1 MEIKCI
7 ITDDEPIAR
16 KGLKSYIERTGFLTL
31 AGECEN
37 GSELNAMLKNTTA
50 HLIFLDIEMPDLNGI
65 EFLSAAVNPP
75 QVIIV
80 SAYEQYAI
88 KGFELDVFDYLLK
101 PVSYERF
108 LRSVNKFHDRFEK
121 DQHLPK
127 DHIFIKSE
135 RKIKKLLLKE
145 ILFIESMENYVLIH
159 THTSRDIVYSTL
171 KMIEENLPAAM
182 FMQTHRSYIVNTEHI
197 QAIEGNQLEIGS
209 HKVPIARNFR
219 DKVFNEVIARNLVVR
234 KNDEQ

>member
-16 KGLKSYIERTGFLTL
+16 KGLKSYIERTGFLKL

-37 GSELNAMLKNTTA
+37 GSELNAMLKTTTA
-50 HLIFLDIEMPDLNGI
+50 DLIFLDIEMPDLNGI
-65 EFLSAAVNPP
+65 EFLSTAVNPP

-80 SAYEQYAI
+80 SAYEQYAV

-108 LRSVNKFHDRFEK
+108 LKSVNKFHDRLEK
-121 DQHLPK
+121 ERHSPQ

-135 RKIKKLLLKE
+135 RKLKKLLLKD
-145 ILFIESMENYVLIH
+145 ILFVESMENYVLIH
-159 THTSRDIVYSTL
+159 TNTSREMVYSTM
-171 KMIEENLPAAM
+171 KMIEENLPAAI

-197 QAIEGNQLEIGS
+197 HAIEGNQLEIGS
-209 HKVPIARNFR
+209 HKVPIARNLR
-219 DKVFNEVIARNLVVR
+219 DKIFNELIARNLVVR
-234 KNDEQ
+234 RNDEQ